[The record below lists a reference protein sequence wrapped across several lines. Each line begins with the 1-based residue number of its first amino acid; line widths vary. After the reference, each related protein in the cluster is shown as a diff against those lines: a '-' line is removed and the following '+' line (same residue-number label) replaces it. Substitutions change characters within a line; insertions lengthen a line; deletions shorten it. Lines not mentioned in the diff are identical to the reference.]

1 MLFAIKWKLHANN
14 PSLFSCSK
22 ITTWILWHSDY
33 VFLRLKRKAL
43 RRRLSREKH
52 ARSRHIFKT
61 LNLSTE
67 CCVVQQ
73 KMRDASV
80 TVKHI
85 CIEHVY
91 IEKQHFYVGICT
103 YMLRARFWVNF
114 ALILIQ
120 IFFMTNLWSH
130 FLFFYF
136 TWFVGFFQFF
146 HIKTEVKIWN
156 NEV

>member
-22 ITTWILWHSDY
+22 ITTWILWHSHY

-52 ARSRHIFKT
+52 ARSRHIFTT

-67 CCVVQQ
+67 CCRAAEDERCKRNCQTHLYRACLHR
-73 KMRDASV
+73 KTTFLYWHMY
-80 TVKHI
+80 I
-85 CIEHVY
+85 HVESKFLGEFCFDSHTN
-91 IEKQHFYVGICT
+91 IFYDKF
-103 YMLRARFWVNF
+103 MEA
-114 ALILIQ
+114 
-120 IFFMTNLWSH
+120 FFY
-130 FLFFYF
+130 FCYF

>member
-22 ITTWILWHSDY
+22 ITTWILWHSHY

-43 RRRLSREKH
+43 RSRLSREKH

-91 IEKQHFYVGICT
+91 IEKLNFMLAYVHTCWEQDFGWILLWFSYKYFLWQMYGGI
-103 YMLRARFWVNF
+103 
-114 ALILIQ
+114 
-120 IFFMTNLWSH
+120 
-130 FLFFYF
+130 FLFFLLYMI
-136 TWFVGFFQFF
+136 FFS
-146 HIKTEVKIWN
+146 HKNRSKDLE
-156 NEV
+156 